1 MYLNDMVALER
12 EIHDAVHGQMND
24 ERVKANPAVKALVE
38 KIHAAAKVRLSDMET
53 HAAAL
58 GGSPGKAVKE
68 AVATVAGTLAGL
80 YDKIRKHPVSRMLR
94 DDTVALNLAATAY
107 SMLYTTAL
115 ALRDLPVANVALR
128 HLRGIPPH
136 VIELTKIIPEVVV
149 RELAADNPD
158 IDQTVVALARK
169 NTRAAWTARRQRHP
183 PRRYRPTDQ
192 LRHMQK
198 ISKRGVRR

>member
-1 MYLNDMVALER
+1 MTSASKR
-12 EIHDAVHGQMND
+12 I
-24 ERVKANPAVKALVE
+24 PAVKALVE

-68 AVATVAGTLAGL
+68 AVATVTGTLAGL

-128 HLRGIPPH
+128 HLRGIPPQ
-136 VIELTKIIPEVVV
+136 VIELTKIIPDVIV
-149 RELAADNPD
+149 RELASDDPE

-169 NTRAAWTARRQRHP
+169 NTGEAWMAT
-183 PRRYRPTDQ
+183 
-192 LRHMQK
+192 
-198 ISKRGVRR
+198 

>member
-1 MYLNDMVALER
+1 MTGTHTNNLRIYVNDMVALER

-24 ERVKANPAVKALVE
+24 ERVKADPAVKALIE
-38 KIHAAAKVRLSDMET
+38 KIHAAVKIRLSDMET

-58 GGSPGKAVKE
+58 GDTPGKSVKE
-68 AVATVAGTLAGL
+68 AVATVTGTLAGL

-94 DDTVALNLAATAY
+94 DDTVALDLAAIGY

-136 VIELTKIIPEVVV
+136 VVALTEIIPDVVV
-149 RELAADNPD
+149 RELSEDNPD
-158 IDQTVVALARK
+158 VDRSVVELARK
-169 NTRAAWTARRQRHP
+169 NTRAAWSSGT
-183 PRRYRPTDQ
+183 
-192 LRHMQK
+192 
-198 ISKRGVRR
+198 